1 MGILQLHQLTCAQPC
16 SSLDCLYSM
25 QVVASCSVHHTEIT
39 LVSDWNSGLS
49 FWSQMPSVGQQLQ
62 QPEAHTL
69 TYDPSKTY
77 VAVIASDG
85 DNMQVLPRT
94 NQAICPISA
103 EALSADIL

>member
-1 MGILQLHQLTCAQPC
+1 MWPLTLHSAVR
-16 SSLDCLYSM
+16 

-49 FWSQMPSVGQQLQ
+49 FWSQMPASVEQLQ
-62 QPEAHTL
+62 QPEAHIQ

-85 DNMQVLPRT
+85 DNMQVPPGSTPSLEDCGLESGGYKSELAVKHRSGP
-94 NQAICPISA
+94 
-103 EALSADIL
+103 